1 MKKTTRTMGTVF
13 AAVVLGGALLNS
25 PLAARAAAPR
35 QADAQGQENSAATA
49 AQARLSKKQFQ
60 NVHVTVENGI
70 ATLTGTVDL
79 YEYKAD
85 AQKSVLHAKGVN
97 AVRNMIEVAGP
108 SISDKDLQAKLVEKL
123 AYDRVGY
130 GNVFDAIGV
139 KVENGMVTLEGH
151 AHDYPNRDSAV
162 ATVATTP
169 GVKDV
174 VDNIE
179 VDPDSQMDDR
189 TRVAVARAIYSFPS
203 LNKYAVDPEMPIR
216 VSVQNGN
223 VSLYGSVNSQAD
235 KEAAYIQANAVSGVF
250 SVKNYLQVTGQTSER
265 Q

>member
-1 MKKTTRTMGTVF
+1 LL
-13 AAVVLGGALLNS
+13 AGALLNS
-25 PLAARAAAPR
+25 PLVARAAAPG
-35 QADAQGQENSAATA
+35 QTAGAQGQENSAA
-49 AQARLSKKQFQ
+49 QARLGKKQFQ
-60 NVHVTVENGI
+60 NVHVTVENGV

-79 YEYKAD
+79 YEHKAD

-97 AVRNMIEVAGP
+97 AVRNLIEVAGP
-108 SISDKDLQAKLVEKL
+108 AIADKDLQAKLVEKV

-139 KVENGMVTLEGH
+139 KVENGMVTLEGQ
-151 AHDYPNRDSAV
+151 AHDYPNRDSAL

-179 VDPDSQMDDR
+179 VDPDSLMDDR
-189 TRVAVARAIYSFPS
+189 TRVAVARAVYSFPS
-203 LNKYAVDPEMPIR
+203 LNKYGVDPEMPIR
-216 VSVQNGN
+216 ISVQNGN
-223 VSLYGSVNSQAD
+223 VALYGQVSSQAD
-235 KEAAYIQANAVSGVF
+235 KEAAFIQANAVSGVF
-250 SVKNYLQVTGQTSER
+250 SVKNYLQVAGQATER